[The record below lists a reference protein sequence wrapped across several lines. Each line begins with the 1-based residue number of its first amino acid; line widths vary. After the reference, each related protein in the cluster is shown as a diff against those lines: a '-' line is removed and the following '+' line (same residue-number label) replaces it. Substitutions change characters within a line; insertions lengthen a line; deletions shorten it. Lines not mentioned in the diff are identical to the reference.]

1 MGHRCDLGGW
11 DCFVGLTLHVVQ
23 KAHCCLHKT
32 SNFEKKKKK
41 EVTLILTLVVGN
53 NVTEDKM
60 VGHVTRTG
68 EWEMGNVFR
77 ESEGKNYRL
86 SKRRWEKENS
96 KVGLKEVRRGLSD
109 LSVSD

>member
-1 MGHRCDLGGW
+1 MDGIVSLVSL
-11 DCFVGLTLHVVQ
+11 FTLYKKHIVVSIKHQ
-23 KAHCCLHKT
+23 IL
-32 SNFEKKKKK
+32 EKKKK